1 MVRSMKKKYINSALA
16 ILAASSIITMSAS
29 AERSRYTVDELKGL
43 RNYIHDLEKD
53 AYGQDVNGDGAV
65 NIFDMVFMRK
75 NIDLIGDFTE
85 SEFYASEKN
94 VRYIGRNYYNDDI
107 AWLVQSGSAIEFTVT
122 GKSAELTLKGDASI
136 NNGADYRP
144 RYAVIVDDEIISDS
158 TMNEAFTT
166 VKLFSSDTV
175 KTSKVKVI
183 HLSEANNGAVGVA
196 SIKVNSN
203 FLTPI
208 SPTNPKK
215 LQIEF
220 IGDSITCAYGVEGAS
235 QNESFKT
242 ITENFMKS
250 YAYLT
255 AKKLDADYSAVSYSG
270 HGIISGYTSDGKINT
285 DSLVPAYYEQIGSYD
300 EYSKPWDFTK
310 RPNDVV
316 VINLGTNDCTY
327 VDKDI
332 DVRGKEFAEGYTEFL
347 KTVRKNNP
355 DAYII
360 CTLGT
365 MGCNQLYPYI
375 EQAIEDFK
383 GETGDQRVS
392 SYESATQLQSDGYGS
407 DWHPSPVTQQKSAY
421 VLADKIC
428 KAIGIE
434 SDEIGLDMAAD
445 AEYSLSTNSGSGANA
460 WPYFSDYDRS
470 FNINITDGGD
480 DPSDV
485 EAIVSPVKIQKDSK
499 YRLTFN
505 CTGVLDADIP
515 IIIRNSNKTEVY
527 FSGILEKSEDQSSFS
542 EEFIVSSTDE
552 YAELVLQIGGEGS
565 RNITIRSLRLEKI
578 E

>member
-1 MVRSMKKKYINSALA
+1 MVRSMKKKYINAAIAALT
-16 ILAASSIITMSAS
+16 ASSIIAVSAS
-29 AERSRYTVDELKGL
+29 AGKSKYTADELKEL
-43 RNYIHDLEKD
+43 RNYLHGLDKD
-53 AYGQDVNGDGAV
+53 SYGQDVNGDGAV

-94 VRYIGRNYYNDDI
+94 VRYIGRNYYNDNV

-144 RYAVIVDDEIISDS
+144 RYAVIVDGEIISDS
-158 TMNEAFTT
+158 TMSDEFTEIE
-166 VKLFSSDTV
+166 LFSSDTV
-175 KTSKVKVI
+175 RTAKVTVI
-183 HLSEANNGAVGVA
+183 HLSEANNGAVGIA

-203 FLTPI
+203 FLTPVA
-208 SPTNPKK
+208 PTAAKK

-242 ITENFMKS
+242 TTENFMKS

-255 AKKLDADYSAVSYSG
+255 AKKLEADYSAVSYSG

-285 DSLVPAYYEQIGSYD
+285 GSLVPAYYEQIGSYG
-300 EYSKPWDFTK
+300 EYSKSWDFAK

-332 DVRGKEFAEGYTEFL
+332 DERGKEFAEGYTEFL
-347 KTVRKNNP
+347 KMVRKNNP

-365 MGCNQLYPYI
+365 MGCNQLYPFI

-383 GETGDQRVS
+383 AETDDQRVS
-392 SYESATQLQSDGYGS
+392 SYESATQVQSDGYGS
-407 DWHPSPVTQQKSAY
+407 EWHPSPVTQQKSAY

-434 SDEIGLDMAAD
+434 SDEIGLDMAAN
-445 AEYSLSTNSGSGANA
+445 AEYSLSKNSESGANA

-470 FNINITDGGD
+470 FNINVTDGGA
-480 DPSDV
+480 DPSDI
-485 EAIVSPVKIQKDSK
+485 EAIVSPIRIKKDSK
-499 YRLTFN
+499 YRLTFT

-515 IIIRNSNKTEVY
+515 VIIRNSDKTESY
-527 FSGILEKSEDQSSFS
+527 FSGILEKGGEQSSFS
-542 EEFIVSSTDE
+542 EEFVVSSTDE
-552 YAELVLQIGGEGS
+552 NAELVLQIGGEGS

-578 E
+578 G